1 MKLFLKNLKP
11 FRVLIALAM
20 IMLCIQAF
28 SNLKLPD
35 LMSEMVN
42 EAIKV
47 AGNRDVATDTANAID
62 SASKKTLDE
71 GPSFIWLKGGE
82 MVIVTIVG
90 AIASIIVSLISSH
103 VGTGVAKNL
112 RREVYQKVM
121 SFSQREYNDFSTASL
136 ITRNT
141 NDIAQLQRATIL
153 GIRLLC
159 FSPILGI
166 GGIIMALRKS
176 TSLGWIIIVSLI
188 VISMIIGMIF
198 VFITPK
204 FKRLQALTDKINLIA
219 RENLTGL
226 MIIRAFN
233 TKNHETERFD
243 RVNTSLKKLSKII
256 MATMGDLF
264 PTMMFVMNMTAV
276 AILWYGGKEI
286 SVGGMQV
293 GDMMAFI
300 QYSMQIIMSFLIMTM
315 VFVMIPRAAVSL
327 GRIEEVL
334 NTPVLITTKDDAK
347 APRYDIEFDDVC
359 FKYGE
364 AENNVIDHVSFTAKE
379 GKTTAIIGSTGS
391 GKSTILQLIP
401 RLFDVTSGSVR
412 IGRTDVRD
420 MDLVDLRNMVAYVPQ
435 KGVLFKG
442 SFASNL
448 RFGDEQGSDEKIVN
462 ALELAQAKEF
472 TVDADGIEAE
482 VTQGGSNLSGGQKQ
496 RIAIARAIMK
506 DAPIYIFDDTFSAL
520 DYKTEKA
527 LRMALR
533 KEMSEATVII
543 VAQRVSTIRDA
554 DKIIV
559 LEDGKIVGE
568 GKHEYL
574 MQECSVYREIAQSQR
589 FSDTDGGD
597 MPRNKGINENAVR
610 YTEDNAD
617 NKLKENPPGATGEN
631 AVRGG
636 EVYE

>member
-1 MKLFLKNLKP
+1 MKLFFKNLKP
-11 FRVLIALAM
+11 FRALIALA
-20 IMLCIQAF
+20 ILMLCVQAF

-42 EAIKV
+42 EAIKL
-47 AGNRDVATDTANAID
+47 AGNSDIATDTTNVID
-62 SASKKTLDE
+62 SASKKSMDE
-71 GPSFIWLKGGE
+71 GTSFIWLKGGE
-82 MVIVTIVG
+82 MVIVTLVG
-90 AIASIIVSLISSH
+90 AIASIIVSLIASH
-103 VGTGVAKNL
+103 IGTGVARNL
-112 RREVYQKVM
+112 RKEVYQKVM

-153 GIRLLC
+153 GIKILC
-159 FSPILGI
+159 FSPILGV

-176 TSLGWIIIVSLI
+176 TSLGWIIVVSLL
-188 VISMIIGMIF
+188 VIFMIIGMVF

-204 FKRLQALTDKINLIA
+204 FKRLQTLTDKINLIA

-233 TKNHETERFD
+233 TKDHETERFD
-243 RVNTSLKKLSKII
+243 DVNTSLKKISRII
-256 MATMGDLF
+256 MATMGGLF
-264 PTMMFVMNMTAV
+264 PTMLFVLNMTAV

-286 SVGGMQV
+286 SIGGMQV

-300 QYSMQIIMSFLIMTM
+300 QYSMQIIMSFLIMTA

-347 APRYDIEFDDVC
+347 VSGYDIEFEDVC

-364 AENNVIDHVSFTAKE
+364 AENNVLDHVSFTAEE

-420 MDLVDLRNMVAYVPQ
+420 MDLVKLRNMVGYVPQ

-448 RFGDEQGSDEKIVN
+448 RFGDEHGTDEEIAK
-462 ALELAQAKEF
+462 ALEIAQAKEF
-472 TVDADGIEAE
+472 TLEADGIEGE
-482 VTQGGSNLSGGQKQ
+482 VAQGGSNLSGGQKQ
-496 RIAIARAIMK
+496 RVAIARAIIK
-506 DAPIYIFDDTFSAL
+506 EAPIYIFDDTFSAL
-520 DYKTEKA
+520 DYKTERA
-527 LRMALR
+527 LRMALQ
-533 KEMSEATVII
+533 KEMSKATVII

-559 LEDGKIVGE
+559 LEDGKIVGV
-568 GKHEYL
+568 GKHEDL
-574 MQECSVYREIAQSQR
+574 MRECSVYSEIAQSQR
-589 FSDTDGGD
+589 FSEVDGGD
-597 MPRNKGINENAVR
+597 MPGNQGI
-610 YTEDNAD
+610 
-617 NKLKENPPGATGEN
+617 KENTDK
-631 AVRGG
+631 GG

>member
-11 FRVLIALAM
+11 FRALIALA
-20 IMLCIQAF
+20 ILMLCVQAF

-42 EAIKV
+42 EAIKL
-47 AGNRDVATDTANAID
+47 AGNSDIATDATNVID
-62 SASKKTLDE
+62 SASKKSMDE
-71 GPSFIWLKGGE
+71 GTSFIWFKGGE
-82 MVIVTIVG
+82 MVIVTLVS
-90 AIASIIVSLISSH
+90 AIASIIVSLIASH
-103 VGTGVAKNL
+103 IGTGVARNL
-112 RREVYQKVM
+112 RKEVYQKVM

-153 GIRLLC
+153 GIKILC
-159 FSPILGI
+159 FSPILGV

-176 TSLGWIIIVSLI
+176 TSLGWIIVVSLL
-188 VISMIIGMIF
+188 VIFMIIGMIF

-233 TKNHETERFD
+233 TKDHETERFD
-243 RVNTSLKKLSKII
+243 DVNTSLKKISRII
-256 MATMGDLF
+256 MATMGGLF
-264 PTMMFVMNMTAV
+264 PTMLFVLNMTAV

-286 SVGGMQV
+286 SLGGMQV

-300 QYSMQIIMSFLIMTM
+300 QYSMQIIMSFLIMTA

-334 NTPVLITTKDDAK
+334 NTPVLITTKDDIK
-347 APRYDIEFDDVC
+347 VSGYDIEFEDVC

-364 AENNVIDHVSFTAKE
+364 AENNVLDHVSFTAEE

-420 MDLVDLRNMVAYVPQ
+420 MDLVKLRNMVGYVPQ

-448 RFGDEQGSDEKIVN
+448 RCGDEHGTDEEIAK
-462 ALELAQAKEF
+462 ALEIAQAKEF
-472 TVDADGIEAE
+472 TVEADGIEGE
-482 VTQGGSNLSGGQKQ
+482 VAQGGSNLSGGQKQ
-496 RIAIARAIMK
+496 RVAIARAIIK
-506 DAPIYIFDDTFSAL
+506 EAPIYIFDDTFSAL
-520 DYKTEKA
+520 DYKTERA
-527 LRMALR
+527 LRMALQ
-533 KEMSEATVII
+533 KEMSKATVII

-559 LEDGKIVGE
+559 LEDGKIVGV
-568 GKHEYL
+568 GKHEDL
-574 MQECSVYREIAQSQR
+574 MRECSVYSEIAQSQR
-589 FSDTDGGD
+589 FSEVDGGD
-597 MPRNKGINENAVR
+597 MPGDQGI
-610 YTEDNAD
+610 
-617 NKLKENPPGATGEN
+617 KENTDK
-631 AVRGG
+631 GG

>member
-1 MKLFLKNLKP
+1 MKLFFKTLKP
-11 FRVLIALAM
+11 FRALIVLAM

-47 AGNRDVATDTANAID
+47 AGNRDIATDTTSMID
-62 SASKKTLDE
+62 SASKKTMDE
-71 GPSFIWLKGGE
+71 GTSFIWLKGGE
-82 MVIVTIVG
+82 MVIVTLVG
-90 AIASIIVSLISSH
+90 AIASIIVSLIASH
-103 VGTGVAKNL
+103 VGTGVARNL
-112 RREVYQKVM
+112 RKEVYQKVM

-153 GIRLLC
+153 GIKILC
-159 FSPILGI
+159 FSPILGV

-176 TSLGWIIIVSLI
+176 TSLGWIIVVSLL
-188 VISMIIGMIF
+188 VIFMIIGMIF

-204 FKRLQALTDKINLIA
+204 FKRLQALTDKINLIS

-233 TKNHETERFD
+233 TKDHETERFD
-243 RVNTSLKKLSKII
+243 EVNSSLKKLSRII
-256 MATMGDLF
+256 MATMGGLF

-334 NTPVLITTKDDAK
+334 NTPVLITTKNDAK
-347 APRYDIEFDDVC
+347 ATRYDIEFKDVC
-359 FKYGE
+359 FKYGD
-364 AENNVIDHVSFTAKE
+364 AENNVIDHVSFTAEE

-420 MDLVDLRNMVAYVPQ
+420 MDLVYLRNLVAYVPQ

-448 RFGDEQGSDEKIVN
+448 RFGDEHGTDEEIAK

-472 TVDADGIEAE
+472 TVDAEGIEAE

-496 RIAIARAIMK
+496 RVAIARAIIK
-506 DAPIYIFDDTFSAL
+506 EAPIYIFDDTFSAL
-520 DYKTEKA
+520 DYKTERA
-527 LRMALR
+527 LRMALQ
-533 KEMSEATVII
+533 KEMSKATVII

-559 LEDGKIVGE
+559 LEDGKIVGV
-568 GKHEYL
+568 GKHEDL
-574 MQECSVYREIAQSQR
+574 MRECSVYSEIAQSQR
-589 FSDTDGGD
+589 FSEVDGGD
-597 MPRNKGINENAVR
+597 MPGDQGI
-610 YTEDNAD
+610 
-617 NKLKENPPGATGEN
+617 KENTDK
-631 AVRGG
+631 GG

>member
-11 FRVLIALAM
+11 FRALLALA
-20 IMLCIQAF
+20 ILMLCVQAF

-42 EAIKV
+42 EAIKL
-47 AGNRDVATDTANAID
+47 AGNSDIATDATNVID
-62 SASKKTLDE
+62 SASKKSMDE
-71 GPSFIWLKGGE
+71 GTSFIWFKGGE
-82 MVIVTIVG
+82 MVIVTLVG
-90 AIASIIVSLISSH
+90 AIASIIVSLIASH
-103 VGTGVAKNL
+103 IGTGVARNL
-112 RREVYQKVM
+112 RKEVYQKVV

-153 GIRLLC
+153 GIKILC
-159 FSPILGI
+159 FSPILGV

-176 TSLGWIIIVSLI
+176 TSLGWIIVVSLL
-188 VISMIIGMIF
+188 VIFMIIGMIF

-233 TKNHETERFD
+233 TKDHETERFD
-243 RVNTSLKKLSKII
+243 DVNTSLKKISRII
-256 MATMGDLF
+256 MATMGGLF
-264 PTMMFVMNMTAV
+264 PTMFFVLNMTAV

-286 SVGGMQV
+286 SLGGMQV

-300 QYSMQIIMSFLIMTM
+300 QYSMQIIMSFLIMTA

-334 NTPVLITTKDDAK
+334 NTPVLITTKDDIK
-347 APRYDIEFDDVC
+347 VSGYDIEFEDVC

-364 AENNVIDHVSFTAKE
+364 AENNVLDHVSFTAEE

-420 MDLVDLRNMVAYVPQ
+420 MDLVKLRNMVGYVPQ

-448 RFGDEQGSDEKIVN
+448 RCGDEHGTDEEIAK
-462 ALELAQAKEF
+462 ALEIAQAKEF
-472 TVDADGIEAE
+472 TVEADGIEGE
-482 VTQGGSNLSGGQKQ
+482 VAQGGSNLSGGQKQ
-496 RIAIARAIMK
+496 RVAIARAIIK
-506 DAPIYIFDDTFSAL
+506 EAPIYIFDDTFSAL
-520 DYKTEKA
+520 DYKTERA
-527 LRMALR
+527 LRMALQ
-533 KEMSEATVII
+533 KEMSKATVII

-559 LEDGKIVGE
+559 LEDGKIVGV
-568 GKHEYL
+568 GKHEDL
-574 MQECSVYREIAQSQR
+574 MRECSVYSEIAQSQR
-589 FSDTDGGD
+589 FSEVDGGD
-597 MPRNKGINENAVR
+597 MPGDQGI
-610 YTEDNAD
+610 
-617 NKLKENPPGATGEN
+617 KENTDK
-631 AVRGG
+631 GG

>member
-11 FRVLIALAM
+11 FRALLALA
-20 IMLCIQAF
+20 ILMLCVQAF

-42 EAIKV
+42 EAIKL
-47 AGNRDVATDTANAID
+47 AGNSDIATDATNVID
-62 SASKKTLDE
+62 SASKKSMDE
-71 GPSFIWLKGGE
+71 GTSFIWFKGGE
-82 MVIVTIVG
+82 MVIVTLVG
-90 AIASIIVSLISSH
+90 AIASIIVSLIASH
-103 VGTGVAKNL
+103 IGTGVARNL
-112 RREVYQKVM
+112 RKEVYQKVM

-153 GIRLLC
+153 GIKILC
-159 FSPILGI
+159 FSPILGV

-176 TSLGWIIIVSLI
+176 TSLGWIIVVSLL
-188 VISMIIGMIF
+188 VIFMIIGMIF

-233 TKNHETERFD
+233 TKDHETERFD
-243 RVNTSLKKLSKII
+243 DVNTSLKKISRII
-256 MATMGDLF
+256 MATMGGLF
-264 PTMMFVMNMTAV
+264 PTMLFVLNMTAV

-286 SVGGMQV
+286 SIGGMQV

-300 QYSMQIIMSFLIMTM
+300 QYSMQIIMSFLIMTA

-334 NTPVLITTKDDAK
+334 NTPVLITTKDDVK
-347 APRYDIEFDDVC
+347 VSRHDIEFEDVC

-364 AENNVIDHVSFTAKE
+364 AENNVLDHVSFTAEE

-420 MDLVDLRNMVAYVPQ
+420 MDLVKLRNMVGYVPQ

-442 SFASNL
+442 NFASNL
-448 RFGDEQGSDEKIVN
+448 RFGDEHGTDEEIAK
-462 ALELAQAKEF
+462 ALEIAQAKEF
-472 TVDADGIEAE
+472 TVEADGIEGE
-482 VTQGGSNLSGGQKQ
+482 VAQGGSNLSGGQKQ
-496 RIAIARAIMK
+496 RVAIARAIIK
-506 DAPIYIFDDTFSAL
+506 EAPIYIFDDTFSAL
-520 DYKTEKA
+520 DYKTERA
-527 LRMALR
+527 LRMALQ
-533 KEMSEATVII
+533 KEMSKATVII

-559 LEDGKIVGE
+559 LEDGKIVGV
-568 GKHEYL
+568 GKHEDL
-574 MQECSVYREIAQSQR
+574 MRECSVYSEIAQSQR
-589 FSDTDGGD
+589 FSEVDSGD
-597 MPRNKGINENAVR
+597 MPGDQGIKENA
-610 YTEDNAD
+610 D
-617 NKLKENPPGATGEN
+617 K
-631 AVRGG
+631 GG

>member
-1 MKLFLKNLKP
+1 MIKDRKIKGINILDMKLFFKNLKP

-35 LMSEMVN
+35 LTSEMVN

-47 AGNRDVATDTANAID
+47 AGNRDVATDTTNVID
-62 SASKKTLDE
+62 SSSKKTLDE
-71 GPSFIWLKGGE
+71 GPSFIWMKGGE

-90 AIASIIVSLISSH
+90 AIASIVVSLISSH

-153 GIRLLC
+153 GIKILC

-176 TSLGWIIIVSLI
+176 TSLGWIIVVSLI
-188 VISMIIGMIF
+188 VIFMIIGMIF

-243 RVNTSLKKLSKII
+243 KVNTSLKKLSRII
-256 MATMGDLF
+256 MATMGGLF

-293 GDMMAFI
+293 GDMIAFI

-347 APRYDIEFDDVC
+347 APRYDIEFEDVC

-412 IGRTDVRD
+412 IGGTDVRD

-527 LRMALR
+527 LRMVLR

-597 MPRNKGINENAVR
+597 MPRNKGINENAV
-610 YTEDNAD
+610 
-617 NKLKENPPGATGEN
+617 KG
-631 AVRGG
+631 V

>member
-11 FRVLIALAM
+11 FRALLALA
-20 IMLCIQAF
+20 ILMLCVQAF

-42 EAIKV
+42 EAIKL
-47 AGNRDVATDTANAID
+47 AGNRDIATDATNVID
-62 SASKKTLDE
+62 SASKKSMDE
-71 GPSFIWLKGGE
+71 GTSFIWLKGGE
-82 MVIVTIVG
+82 MVIVTLVG
-90 AIASIIVSLISSH
+90 AIASIIVSLIASH
-103 VGTGVAKNL
+103 IGTGVARNL
-112 RREVYQKVM
+112 RKEVYQKVM

-153 GIRLLC
+153 GIKILC
-159 FSPILGI
+159 FSPILGV

-176 TSLGWIIIVSLI
+176 TSLGWIIVVSLL
-188 VISMIIGMIF
+188 VIFMIIGMIF

-233 TKNHETERFD
+233 TKDHETERFD
-243 RVNTSLKKLSKII
+243 DVNTSLKKISRII
-256 MATMGDLF
+256 MATMGGLF
-264 PTMMFVMNMTAV
+264 PTMLFVLNMTAV

-286 SVGGMQV
+286 SIGGMQV

-300 QYSMQIIMSFLIMTM
+300 QYSMQIIMSFLIMTA

-334 NTPVLITTKDDAK
+334 NTPVLITTKDDVK
-347 APRYDIEFDDVC
+347 VSRYDIEFEDVC

-364 AENNVIDHVSFTAKE
+364 AENNVLDHVSFTAEE

-420 MDLVDLRNMVAYVPQ
+420 MDLVKLRNMVGYVPQ

-448 RFGDEQGSDEKIVN
+448 RFGDEHGTDEEIAK
-462 ALELAQAKEF
+462 ALEIAQAKEF
-472 TVDADGIEAE
+472 TLEVDGIEGE
-482 VTQGGSNLSGGQKQ
+482 VAQGGSNLSGGQKQ
-496 RIAIARAIMK
+496 RVAIARAIIK
-506 DAPIYIFDDTFSAL
+506 EAPIYIFDDTFSAL
-520 DYKTEKA
+520 DYKTERA
-527 LRMALR
+527 LRMALQ
-533 KEMSEATVII
+533 KEMSKATVII

-559 LEDGKIVGE
+559 LEDGKIVGV
-568 GKHEYL
+568 GKHEDL
-574 MQECSVYREIAQSQR
+574 MRECSVYSEIAQSQR
-589 FSDTDGGD
+589 FSEVDGGD
-597 MPRNKGINENAVR
+597 MPGDQGI
-610 YTEDNAD
+610 
-617 NKLKENPPGATGEN
+617 KENN
-631 AVRGG
+631 DKGG

>member
-11 FRVLIALAM
+11 FRALLALA
-20 IMLCIQAF
+20 ILMLCVQAF

-42 EAIKV
+42 EAIKL
-47 AGNRDVATDTANAID
+47 AGNRDIATDATNVID
-62 SASKKTLDE
+62 SASKKSMDE
-71 GPSFIWLKGGE
+71 GTSFIWLKGGE
-82 MVIVTIVG
+82 MVIVTLVG
-90 AIASIIVSLISSH
+90 AIASIIVSLIASH
-103 VGTGVAKNL
+103 IGTGVARNL
-112 RREVYQKVM
+112 RKEVYQKVM

-153 GIRLLC
+153 GIKILC
-159 FSPILGI
+159 FSPILGV

-176 TSLGWIIIVSLI
+176 TSLGWIIVVSLL
-188 VISMIIGMIF
+188 VIFMIIGMIF

-233 TKNHETERFD
+233 TKDHETERFD
-243 RVNTSLKKLSKII
+243 DVNTSLKKISRII
-256 MATMGDLF
+256 MATMGGLF
-264 PTMMFVMNMTAV
+264 PTMLFVLNMTAV

-286 SVGGMQV
+286 SIGGMQV

-300 QYSMQIIMSFLIMTM
+300 QYSMQIIMSFLIMTA

-334 NTPVLITTKDDAK
+334 NTPVLITTKDDVK
-347 APRYDIEFDDVC
+347 VSGYDIEFEDVC

-364 AENNVIDHVSFTAKE
+364 AENNVLDHVSFTAEE

-420 MDLVDLRNMVAYVPQ
+420 MDLVKLRNMVGYVPQ

-448 RFGDEQGSDEKIVN
+448 RFGDEHGTDEEIAK
-462 ALELAQAKEF
+462 ALEIAQAKEF
-472 TVDADGIEAE
+472 TLEVDGIEGE
-482 VTQGGSNLSGGQKQ
+482 VAQGGSNLSGGQKQ
-496 RIAIARAIMK
+496 RVAIARAIIK
-506 DAPIYIFDDTFSAL
+506 EAPIYIFDDTFSAL
-520 DYKTEKA
+520 DYKTERA
-527 LRMALR
+527 LRMALQ
-533 KEMSEATVII
+533 KEMSKATVII

-559 LEDGKIVGE
+559 LEDGKIVGV
-568 GKHEYL
+568 GKHEDL
-574 MQECSVYREIAQSQR
+574 MRECSVYSEIAQSQR
-589 FSDTDGGD
+589 FSEVDGGD
-597 MPRNKGINENAVR
+597 MPGDQGI
-610 YTEDNAD
+610 
-617 NKLKENPPGATGEN
+617 KENN
-631 AVRGG
+631 DKGG

>member
-11 FRVLIALAM
+11 FRALLALA
-20 IMLCIQAF
+20 ILMLCVQAF

-42 EAIKV
+42 EAIKL
-47 AGNRDVATDTANAID
+47 AGNSDIATDATNVID
-62 SASKKTLDE
+62 SASKKSMDE
-71 GPSFIWLKGGE
+71 GTSFIWFKGGE
-82 MVIVTIVG
+82 MVIVTLVG
-90 AIASIIVSLISSH
+90 AIASIIVSLIASH
-103 VGTGVAKNL
+103 IGTGVARNL
-112 RREVYQKVM
+112 RKEVYQKVM

-153 GIRLLC
+153 GIKILC
-159 FSPILGI
+159 FSPILGV

-176 TSLGWIIIVSLI
+176 TSLGWIIVVSLL
-188 VISMIIGMIF
+188 VIFMIIGMIF

-233 TKNHETERFD
+233 TKDHETERFD
-243 RVNTSLKKLSKII
+243 DVNTSLKKISRII
-256 MATMGDLF
+256 MATMGGLF
-264 PTMMFVMNMTAV
+264 PTMFFVLNMTAV

-286 SVGGMQV
+286 SIGGMQV

-300 QYSMQIIMSFLIMTM
+300 QYSMQIIMSFLIMTA

-334 NTPVLITTKDDAK
+334 NTPVLITTKDDVK
-347 APRYDIEFDDVC
+347 VSRYDIEFEDVC

-364 AENNVIDHVSFTAKE
+364 AENNVLDHVSFTAEE

-420 MDLVDLRNMVAYVPQ
+420 MDLVKLRNMVGYVPQ

-448 RFGDEQGSDEKIVN
+448 RFGDEHGTDEEIAK
-462 ALELAQAKEF
+462 ALEIAQAKEF
-472 TVDADGIEAE
+472 TLEADGIEGE
-482 VTQGGSNLSGGQKQ
+482 VAQGGSNLSGGQKQ
-496 RIAIARAIMK
+496 RVAIARAIIK
-506 DAPIYIFDDTFSAL
+506 EAPIYIFDDTFSAL
-520 DYKTEKA
+520 DYKTERA
-527 LRMALR
+527 LRMALQ
-533 KEMSEATVII
+533 KEMSKATVII

-559 LEDGKIVGE
+559 LEDGKIVGV
-568 GKHEYL
+568 GKHEDL
-574 MQECSVYREIAQSQR
+574 MRECSVYSEIAQSQR
-589 FSDTDGGD
+589 FSEVDGGD
-597 MPRNKGINENAVR
+597 MPGDQGI
-610 YTEDNAD
+610 
-617 NKLKENPPGATGEN
+617 KENTDK
-631 AVRGG
+631 GG

>member
-11 FRVLIALAM
+11 FRALLALA
-20 IMLCIQAF
+20 ILMLCVQAF

-42 EAIKV
+42 EAIKL
-47 AGNRDVATDTANAID
+47 AGNSDIATDATNVID
-62 SASKKTLDE
+62 SASKKSMDE
-71 GPSFIWLKGGE
+71 GTSFIWFKGGE
-82 MVIVTIVG
+82 MVIVTLVG
-90 AIASIIVSLISSH
+90 AIASIIVSLIASH
-103 VGTGVAKNL
+103 IGTGVARNL
-112 RREVYQKVM
+112 RKEVYQKVM

-153 GIRLLC
+153 GIKILC
-159 FSPILGI
+159 FSPILGV

-176 TSLGWIIIVSLI
+176 TSLGWIIVVSLL
-188 VISMIIGMIF
+188 VIFMIIGMIF

-233 TKNHETERFD
+233 TKDHETERFD
-243 RVNTSLKKLSKII
+243 DVNTSLKKISRII
-256 MATMGDLF
+256 MATMGGLF
-264 PTMMFVMNMTAV
+264 PTMLFVLNMTAV

-286 SVGGMQV
+286 SIGGMQV

-300 QYSMQIIMSFLIMTM
+300 QYSMQIIMSFLIMTA

-334 NTPVLITTKDDAK
+334 NTPVLITTKDDVK
-347 APRYDIEFDDVC
+347 VSRYDIEFEDVC

-364 AENNVIDHVSFTAKE
+364 AENNVLDHVSFTAEE

-420 MDLVDLRNMVAYVPQ
+420 MDLVKLRNMVGYVPQ

-448 RFGDEQGSDEKIVN
+448 RFGDEHGTDEEIAK
-462 ALELAQAKEF
+462 ALEIAQAKEF
-472 TVDADGIEAE
+472 TLEVDGIEGE
-482 VTQGGSNLSGGQKQ
+482 VAQGGSNLSGGQKQ
-496 RIAIARAIMK
+496 RVAIARAIIK
-506 DAPIYIFDDTFSAL
+506 EAPIYIFDDTFSAL
-520 DYKTEKA
+520 DYKTERA
-527 LRMALR
+527 LRMALQ
-533 KEMSEATVII
+533 KEMSKATVII

-559 LEDGKIVGE
+559 LEDGKIVGV
-568 GKHEYL
+568 GKHEDL
-574 MQECSVYREIAQSQR
+574 MRECSVYSEIAQSQR
-589 FSDTDGGD
+589 FSEVDGGD
-597 MPRNKGINENAVR
+597 MPGDQGI
-610 YTEDNAD
+610 
-617 NKLKENPPGATGEN
+617 KENN
-631 AVRGG
+631 DKGG

>member
-11 FRVLIALAM
+11 FRALIALA
-20 IMLCIQAF
+20 ILMLCVQAF

-42 EAIKV
+42 EAIKL
-47 AGNRDVATDTANAID
+47 AGNSDIATDATNVID
-62 SASKKTLDE
+62 TASKKSMDE
-71 GPSFIWLKGGE
+71 GTSFIWLKGGE
-82 MVIVTIVG
+82 MVIVTLVG
-90 AIASIIVSLISSH
+90 AIASIIVSLIASH
-103 VGTGVAKNL
+103 IGTGVARNL
-112 RREVYQKVM
+112 RKEVYQKVM

-153 GIRLLC
+153 GIKILC
-159 FSPILGI
+159 FSPILGV

-176 TSLGWIIIVSLI
+176 TSLGWIIVVSLL
-188 VISMIIGMIF
+188 VIFMIIGMIF

-233 TKNHETERFD
+233 TKDHETERFD
-243 RVNTSLKKLSKII
+243 DVNTSLKKISRII
-256 MATMGDLF
+256 MATMGGLF
-264 PTMMFVMNMTAV
+264 PTMLFVLNMTAV

-286 SVGGMQV
+286 SIGGMQV

-300 QYSMQIIMSFLIMTM
+300 QYSMQIIMSFLIMTA

-334 NTPVLITTKDDAK
+334 NTPVLITTKDDVK
-347 APRYDIEFDDVC
+347 VSRYDIEFEDVC

-364 AENNVIDHVSFTAKE
+364 AENNVLDHVSFTAEE

-420 MDLVDLRNMVAYVPQ
+420 MDLVKLRNMVGYVPQ

-448 RFGDEQGSDEKIVN
+448 RFGDEHGTDEEIAK
-462 ALELAQAKEF
+462 ALEIAQAKEF
-472 TVDADGIEAE
+472 TLEADGIEGE
-482 VTQGGSNLSGGQKQ
+482 VAQGGSNLSGGQKQ
-496 RIAIARAIMK
+496 RVAIARAIIK
-506 DAPIYIFDDTFSAL
+506 EAPIYIFDDTFSAL
-520 DYKTEKA
+520 DYKTERA
-527 LRMALR
+527 LRMALQ
-533 KEMSEATVII
+533 KEMSKATVII

-559 LEDGKIVGE
+559 LEDGKIVGV
-568 GKHEYL
+568 GKHEDL
-574 MQECSVYREIAQSQR
+574 MRECSVYSEIAQSQR
-589 FSDTDGGD
+589 FSEVDGRD
-597 MPRNKGINENAVR
+597 MPGDQGI
-610 YTEDNAD
+610 
-617 NKLKENPPGATGEN
+617 KENTDK
-631 AVRGG
+631 GG

>member
-11 FRVLIALAM
+11 FRALLALA
-20 IMLCIQAF
+20 ILMLCVQAF

-42 EAIKV
+42 EAIKL
-47 AGNRDVATDTANAID
+47 AGNSDIATDATNVID
-62 SASKKTLDE
+62 SASKKSMDE
-71 GPSFIWLKGGE
+71 GTSFIWFKGGE
-82 MVIVTIVG
+82 MVIVTLVG
-90 AIASIIVSLISSH
+90 AIASIIVSLIASH
-103 VGTGVAKNL
+103 IGTGVARNL
-112 RREVYQKVM
+112 RKEVYQKVM

-153 GIRLLC
+153 GIKILC
-159 FSPILGI
+159 FSPILGV

-176 TSLGWIIIVSLI
+176 TSLGWIIVVSLL
-188 VISMIIGMIF
+188 VIFMIIGMIF

-233 TKNHETERFD
+233 TKDHETERFD
-243 RVNTSLKKLSKII
+243 DVNTSLKKISRII
-256 MATMGDLF
+256 MATMGGLF
-264 PTMMFVMNMTAV
+264 PTMLFVLNMTAV

-286 SVGGMQV
+286 SIGGMQV

-300 QYSMQIIMSFLIMTM
+300 QYSMQIIMSFLIMTA

-334 NTPVLITTKDDAK
+334 NTPVLITTKDDVK
-347 APRYDIEFDDVC
+347 VSRHDIEFEDVC

-364 AENNVIDHVSFTAKE
+364 AENNVLDHVSFTAEE

-420 MDLVDLRNMVAYVPQ
+420 MDLVKLRNMVGYIPQ

-448 RFGDEQGSDEKIVN
+448 RFGDEHGTDEEIAK
-462 ALELAQAKEF
+462 ALEIAQAKEF
-472 TVDADGIEAE
+472 TLEADGIEGE
-482 VTQGGSNLSGGQKQ
+482 VAQGGSNLSGGQKQ
-496 RIAIARAIMK
+496 RVAIARAIIK
-506 DAPIYIFDDTFSAL
+506 EAPIYIFDDTFSAL
-520 DYKTEKA
+520 DYKTERA
-527 LRMALR
+527 LRMALQ
-533 KEMSEATVII
+533 KEMSKATVII

-559 LEDGKIVGE
+559 LEDGKIVGV
-568 GKHEYL
+568 GKHEDL
-574 MQECSVYREIAQSQR
+574 MRECSVYSEIAQSQR
-589 FSDTDGGD
+589 FSEVDGGD
-597 MPRNKGINENAVR
+597 MPGDQGI
-610 YTEDNAD
+610 
-617 NKLKENPPGATGEN
+617 KENN
-631 AVRGG
+631 DKGG

>member
-1 MKLFLKNLKP
+1 MKLFFKNLKP
-11 FRVLIALAM
+11 FRALILLAM

-47 AGNRDVATDTANAID
+47 AGNRDIATDTTRMID
-62 SASKKTLDE
+62 SASKKTMDE
-71 GPSFIWLKGGE
+71 GTTFIWLKGGE

-90 AIASIIVSLISSH
+90 AIASIVVSLISSH

-159 FSPILGI
+159 YSPILGI
-166 GGIIMALRKS
+166 GGIIMAIRKS
-176 TSLGWIIIVSLI
+176 TSLGWIIVVSLI
-188 VISMIIGMIF
+188 VIFMIIGMIF

-204 FKRLQALTDKINLIA
+204 FKRLQALTDKINLIS

-243 RVNTSLKKLSKII
+243 EVNTSLKKLSRII
-256 MATMGDLF
+256 MATMGGLF

-334 NTPVLITTKDDAK
+334 NTPVLITTKNDAK
-347 APRYDIEFDDVC
+347 ATRYDIEFKDVC
-359 FKYGE
+359 FKYGD
-364 AENNVIDHVSFTAKE
+364 AENNVIDHVSFTAEE

-420 MDLVDLRNMVAYVPQ
+420 MDLVYLRNLVAYVPQ

-448 RFGDEQGSDEKIVN
+448 RFGDEHGTDEEIAK

-472 TVDADGIEAE
+472 TVDAEGIEAE

-568 GKHEYL
+568 GKHEDL
-574 MQECSVYREIAQSQR
+574 MQECNVYREIAQSQR
-589 FSDTDGGD
+589 FSEVDGGD
-597 MPRNKGINENAVR
+597 MPGDQGI
-610 YTEDNAD
+610 
-617 NKLKENPPGATGEN
+617 KENTDK
-631 AVRGG
+631 GG

>member
-11 FRVLIALAM
+11 FRALLALA
-20 IMLCIQAF
+20 ILMLCVQAF

-42 EAIKV
+42 EAIKL
-47 AGNRDVATDTANAID
+47 AGNSDIATDATNVID
-62 SASKKTLDE
+62 SASKKSMDE
-71 GPSFIWLKGGE
+71 GTSFIWFKGGE
-82 MVIVTIVG
+82 MVIVTLVG
-90 AIASIIVSLISSH
+90 AIASIIVSLIASH
-103 VGTGVAKNL
+103 IGTGVARNL
-112 RREVYQKVM
+112 RKEVYQKVM

-153 GIRLLC
+153 GIKILC
-159 FSPILGI
+159 FSPILGV

-176 TSLGWIIIVSLI
+176 TSLGWIIVVSLL
-188 VISMIIGMIF
+188 VIFMIIGMIF

-233 TKNHETERFD
+233 TKDHETERFD
-243 RVNTSLKKLSKII
+243 DVNTSLKKISRII
-256 MATMGDLF
+256 MATMGGLF
-264 PTMMFVMNMTAV
+264 PTMFFVLNMTAV

-286 SVGGMQV
+286 SLGGMQV

-300 QYSMQIIMSFLIMTM
+300 QYSMQIIMSFLIMTA

-334 NTPVLITTKDDAK
+334 NTPVLITTKDDVK
-347 APRYDIEFDDVC
+347 VSRYDIEFEDVC

-364 AENNVIDHVSFTAKE
+364 AENNVLDHVSFTAEE

-420 MDLVDLRNMVAYVPQ
+420 MDLVKLRNMVGYVPQ

-448 RFGDEQGSDEKIVN
+448 RFGDEHGTDEEIAK
-462 ALELAQAKEF
+462 ALEIAQAKEF
-472 TVDADGIEAE
+472 TLEADGIEGE
-482 VTQGGSNLSGGQKQ
+482 VAQGGSNLSGGQKQ
-496 RIAIARAIMK
+496 RVAIARAIIK
-506 DAPIYIFDDTFSAL
+506 EAPIYIFDDTFSAL
-520 DYKTEKA
+520 DYKTERA
-527 LRMALR
+527 LRMALQ
-533 KEMSEATVII
+533 KEMSKATVII

-559 LEDGKIVGE
+559 LEDGKIVGV
-568 GKHEYL
+568 GKHEDL
-574 MQECSVYREIAQSQR
+574 MRECSVYSEIAQSQR
-589 FSDTDGGD
+589 FSEVDGGD
-597 MPRNKGINENAVR
+597 MPGDQGI
-610 YTEDNAD
+610 
-617 NKLKENPPGATGEN
+617 KENTDK
-631 AVRGG
+631 GG

>member
-47 AGNRDVATDTANAID
+47 AGNRDVATDTTNVID

-153 GIRLLC
+153 GIKILC

-176 TSLGWIIIVSLI
+176 TSLGWIIVVSLI
-188 VISMIIGMIF
+188 VIFMIIGMIF

-243 RVNTSLKKLSKII
+243 KVNTSLKKLSRII
-256 MATMGDLF
+256 MATMGGLF

-293 GDMMAFI
+293 GDMIAFI

-347 APRYDIEFDDVC
+347 APRYDIEFEDVC

-412 IGRTDVRD
+412 IGGTDVRD

-543 VAQRVSTIRDA
+543 VAQRVNTIRDA

-568 GKHEYL
+568 GKHEHL

-610 YTEDNAD
+610 
-617 NKLKENPPGATGEN
+617 
-631 AVRGG
+631 GG

>member
-1 MKLFLKNLKP
+1 MKLFFRNLKP
-11 FRVLIALAM
+11 FRALIVLAM

-47 AGNRDVATDTANAID
+47 AGNRDIATDTTSVID
-62 SASKKTLDE
+62 SASKKTMDE
-71 GPSFIWLKGGE
+71 GTSFIWLKGAE
-82 MVIVTIVG
+82 MVIVTLVG
-90 AIASIIVSLISSH
+90 AIASIVVSLIASH
-103 VGTGVAKNL
+103 IGTGIARNL

-141 NDIAQLQRATIL
+141 NDIAQLQRAIIL
-153 GIRLLC
+153 GIKILC
-159 FSPILGI
+159 FSPILGV

-176 TSLGWIIIVSLI
+176 TSLGWIIVVSLL
-188 VISMIIGMIF
+188 VIFMIIGMIF

-233 TKNHETERFD
+233 TKDHETERFD
-243 RVNTSLKKLSKII
+243 DVNTSLKKISRII
-256 MATMGDLF
+256 MATMGGLF
-264 PTMMFVMNMTAV
+264 PTMLFVLNMTAV

-300 QYSMQIIMSFLIMTM
+300 QYSMQIIMSFLIMTA

-334 NTPVLITTKDDAK
+334 NTPVLITTKDDVK
-347 APRYDIEFDDVC
+347 VSRHDIEFEDVC

-364 AENNVIDHVSFTAKE
+364 AENNVLDHVSFTAEE

-420 MDLVDLRNMVAYVPQ
+420 MDLVKLRNMVGYVPQ
-435 KGVLFKG
+435 KGVMFKG

-448 RFGDEQGSDEKIVN
+448 RFGDEHGTDEEIAK
-462 ALELAQAKEF
+462 ALEIAQAKEF
-472 TVDADGIEAE
+472 TVEADGIEGE
-482 VTQGGSNLSGGQKQ
+482 VAQGGSNLSGGQKQ
-496 RIAIARAIMK
+496 RVAIARAIIK
-506 DAPIYIFDDTFSAL
+506 EAPIYIFDDTFSAL
-520 DYKTEKA
+520 DYKTERA
-527 LRMALR
+527 LRMALQ
-533 KEMSEATVII
+533 KEMSKATVII

-559 LEDGKIVGE
+559 LEDGKIVGV
-568 GKHEYL
+568 GKHEDL
-574 MQECSVYREIAQSQR
+574 MRECSVYSEIAQSQR
-589 FSDTDGGD
+589 FSEVDGGD
-597 MPRNKGINENAVR
+597 MPGDQGI
-610 YTEDNAD
+610 
-617 NKLKENPPGATGEN
+617 KENTDK
-631 AVRGG
+631 GG

>member
-11 FRVLIALAM
+11 FRALLALA
-20 IMLCIQAF
+20 ILMLCVQAF

-42 EAIKV
+42 EAIKL
-47 AGNRDVATDTANAID
+47 AGNSDIATDTTNVID
-62 SASKKTLDE
+62 SASKKSMDE
-71 GPSFIWLKGGE
+71 GTSFIWLKGGE
-82 MVIVTIVG
+82 MVIVTLVG
-90 AIASIIVSLISSH
+90 AIASIIVSLIASH
-103 VGTGVAKNL
+103 IGTGVARNL
-112 RREVYQKVM
+112 RKEVYQKVM

-153 GIRLLC
+153 GIKILC
-159 FSPILGI
+159 FSPILGV

-176 TSLGWIIIVSLI
+176 TSLGWIIVVSLL
-188 VISMIIGMIF
+188 VIFMIIGMAF

-233 TKNHETERFD
+233 TKDHETERFD
-243 RVNTSLKKLSKII
+243 DVNTSLKRISRII
-256 MATMGDLF
+256 MATMGGLF
-264 PTMMFVMNMTAV
+264 PTMLFVLNMTAV

-286 SVGGMQV
+286 SIGGMQV

-300 QYSMQIIMSFLIMTM
+300 QYSMQIIMSFLIMTA

-334 NTPVLITTKDDAK
+334 NTPVLITTKDDVK
-347 APRYDIEFDDVC
+347 VSRHDIEFEDVC

-364 AENNVIDHVSFTAKE
+364 AENNVLDHVSFTAEE

-420 MDLVDLRNMVAYVPQ
+420 MDLVKLRNMVGYVPQ

-442 SFASNL
+442 NFASNL
-448 RFGDEQGSDEKIVN
+448 RFGDEHGTDEEIAK
-462 ALELAQAKEF
+462 ALEIAQAKEF
-472 TVDADGIEAE
+472 TVEADGIEGE
-482 VTQGGSNLSGGQKQ
+482 VAQGGSNLSGGQKQ
-496 RIAIARAIMK
+496 RVAIARAIIK
-506 DAPIYIFDDTFSAL
+506 EAPIYIFDDTFSAL
-520 DYKTEKA
+520 DYKTERA
-527 LRMALR
+527 LRMALQ
-533 KEMSEATVII
+533 KEMSKATVII

-559 LEDGKIVGE
+559 LEDGKIVGV
-568 GKHEYL
+568 GKHEDL
-574 MQECSVYREIAQSQR
+574 MRECSVYSEIAQSQR
-589 FSDTDGGD
+589 FSEVDSADLPG
-597 MPRNKGINENAVR
+597 NQGISENAF
-610 YTEDNAD
+610 
-617 NKLKENPPGATGEN
+617 K
-631 AVRGG
+631 GG

>member
-1 MKLFLKNLKP
+1 MKLFFKNLKP
-11 FRVLIALAM
+11 FRALILLAM

-47 AGNRDVATDTANAID
+47 AGNRDIATDTTRMID
-62 SASKKTLDE
+62 SASKKTMDE
-71 GPSFIWLKGGE
+71 GTSFIWLKGGE
-82 MVIVTIVG
+82 MVIVTLVG
-90 AIASIIVSLISSH
+90 AIASIIVSLIASH
-103 VGTGVAKNL
+103 VGTGVARNL

-121 SFSQREYNDFSTASL
+121 SFSQREYNEFSTASL

-153 GIRLLC
+153 GIKILC
-159 FSPILGI
+159 FSPILGV

-176 TSLGWIIIVSLI
+176 TSLGWIIVVSLL
-188 VISMIIGMIF
+188 VIFMIIGMIF

-233 TKNHETERFD
+233 TKDHETERFD
-243 RVNTSLKKLSKII
+243 EVNSSLKKLSRII
-256 MATMGDLF
+256 MATMGGLF

-334 NTPVLITTKDDAK
+334 NTPVLITTKNDAK
-347 APRYDIEFDDVC
+347 ATRYDIEFKDVC
-359 FKYGE
+359 FKYGD
-364 AENNVIDHVSFTAKE
+364 AENNVIDHVSFTAEE

-420 MDLVDLRNMVAYVPQ
+420 MDLVYLRNLVAYVPQ

-448 RFGDEQGSDEKIVN
+448 RFGDEHGTDEEIAK

-472 TVDADGIEAE
+472 TVDAEGIEAE

-568 GKHEYL
+568 GKHEDL
-574 MQECSVYREIAQSQR
+574 MQECNVYREIAQSQR
-589 FSDTDGGD
+589 FSEVDGGD
-597 MPRNKGINENAVR
+597 MPGDQGI
-610 YTEDNAD
+610 
-617 NKLKENPPGATGEN
+617 KENTDK
-631 AVRGG
+631 GG

>member
-1 MKLFLKNLKP
+1 MKLFFKNLKP
-11 FRVLIALAM
+11 FRALIVLAM

-47 AGNRDVATDTANAID
+47 AGNRDIATDTTSMID
-62 SASKKTLDE
+62 SASKKTMDE
-71 GPSFIWLKGGE
+71 GTSFIWLKGGE

-90 AIASIIVSLISSH
+90 AIASIVVSLIASH
-103 VGTGVAKNL
+103 VGTGVARNL

-121 SFSQREYNDFSTASL
+121 SFSQREYNEFSTASL

-153 GIRLLC
+153 GIKILC
-159 FSPILGI
+159 FSPILGV

-176 TSLGWIIIVSLI
+176 TSLGWIIVVSLL
-188 VISMIIGMIF
+188 VIFMIIGMIF

-204 FKRLQALTDKINLIA
+204 FKRLQALTDKINLIS

-233 TKNHETERFD
+233 TKDHETERFD
-243 RVNTSLKKLSKII
+243 EVNSSLKKLSRII
-256 MATMGDLF
+256 MATMGGLF

-334 NTPVLITTKDDAK
+334 NTPVLITTKNDAK
-347 APRYDIEFDDVC
+347 ATRYDIEFKDVC
-359 FKYGE
+359 FKYGD
-364 AENNVIDHVSFTAKE
+364 AENNVIDHVSFTAEE

-420 MDLVDLRNMVAYVPQ
+420 MDLVYLRNLVAYVPQ

-448 RFGDEQGSDEKIVN
+448 RFGDEHGTDEEIAK

-472 TVDADGIEAE
+472 TVDAEGIEAE

-568 GKHEYL
+568 GKHEDL
-574 MQECSVYREIAQSQR
+574 MQECNVYREIAQSQR
-589 FSDTDGGD
+589 FSEVDGGD
-597 MPRNKGINENAVR
+597 MPGDQGI
-610 YTEDNAD
+610 
-617 NKLKENPPGATGEN
+617 KENTDK
-631 AVRGG
+631 GG

>member
-11 FRVLIALAM
+11 FRALLALA
-20 IMLCIQAF
+20 ILMLCVQAF

-42 EAIKV
+42 EAIKL
-47 AGNRDVATDTANAID
+47 AGNSDIATDATNVID
-62 SASKKTLDE
+62 SASKKSMDE
-71 GPSFIWLKGGE
+71 GTSFIWFKGGE
-82 MVIVTIVG
+82 MVIVTLVG
-90 AIASIIVSLISSH
+90 AIASIIVSLIASH
-103 VGTGVAKNL
+103 IGTGVARNL
-112 RREVYQKVM
+112 RKEVYQKVM

-153 GIRLLC
+153 GIKILC
-159 FSPILGI
+159 FSPILGV

-176 TSLGWIIIVSLI
+176 TSLGWIIVVSLL
-188 VISMIIGMIF
+188 VIFMIIGMIF

-233 TKNHETERFD
+233 TKDHETERFD
-243 RVNTSLKKLSKII
+243 DVNTSLKKISRII
-256 MATMGDLF
+256 MATMGGLF
-264 PTMMFVMNMTAV
+264 PTMLFVLNMTAV

-286 SVGGMQV
+286 SIGGMQV

-300 QYSMQIIMSFLIMTM
+300 QYSMQIIMSFLIMTA

-334 NTPVLITTKDDAK
+334 NTPVLITTKDDVK
-347 APRYDIEFDDVC
+347 VSGYDIEFEDVC

-364 AENNVIDHVSFTAKE
+364 AENNVLDHVSFTAEE

-420 MDLVDLRNMVAYVPQ
+420 MDLVKLRNMVGYVPQ

-442 SFASNL
+442 NFASNL
-448 RFGDEQGSDEKIVN
+448 RFGDEHGTDEEIAK
-462 ALELAQAKEF
+462 ALEIAQAKEF
-472 TVDADGIEAE
+472 TVEADGIEGE
-482 VTQGGSNLSGGQKQ
+482 VAQGGSNLSGGQKQ
-496 RIAIARAIMK
+496 RVAIARAIIK
-506 DAPIYIFDDTFSAL
+506 EAPIYIFDDTFSAL
-520 DYKTEKA
+520 DYKTERA
-527 LRMALR
+527 LRMALQ
-533 KEMSEATVII
+533 KEMSKATVII

-559 LEDGKIVGE
+559 LEDGKIVGV
-568 GKHEYL
+568 GKHEDL
-574 MQECSVYREIAQSQR
+574 MRECSVYSEIAQSQR
-589 FSDTDGGD
+589 FSEVDSGD
-597 MPRNKGINENAVR
+597 MPGDQGIKENA
-610 YTEDNAD
+610 D
-617 NKLKENPPGATGEN
+617 K
-631 AVRGG
+631 GG

>member
-11 FRVLIALAM
+11 FRALLALA
-20 IMLCIQAF
+20 ILMLCVQAF

-42 EAIKV
+42 EAIRLV
-47 AGNRDVATDTANAID
+47 GNSDIATDATNVID
-62 SASKKTLDE
+62 SASKKSMDE
-71 GPSFIWLKGGE
+71 GTSFIWFKGGE
-82 MVIVTIVG
+82 MVIVTLVG
-90 AIASIIVSLISSH
+90 AIASIIVSLIASH
-103 VGTGVAKNL
+103 IGTGVARNL
-112 RREVYQKVM
+112 RKEVYQKVM

-153 GIRLLC
+153 GIKILC
-159 FSPILGI
+159 FSPILGV

-176 TSLGWIIIVSLI
+176 TSLGWIIVVSLL
-188 VISMIIGMIF
+188 VIFMIIGMIF

-233 TKNHETERFD
+233 TKDHETERFD
-243 RVNTSLKKLSKII
+243 DVNTSLKRISRII
-256 MATMGDLF
+256 MATMGGLF
-264 PTMMFVMNMTAV
+264 PTMLFVLNMTAV

-286 SVGGMQV
+286 SIGGMQV

-300 QYSMQIIMSFLIMTM
+300 QYSMQIIMSFLIMTA

-334 NTPVLITTKDDAK
+334 NTPVLITTKDDVK
-347 APRYDIEFDDVC
+347 VSRYDIEFEDVC

-364 AENNVIDHVSFTAKE
+364 AENNVLDHVSFTAEE

-420 MDLVDLRNMVAYVPQ
+420 MDLVKLRNMVGYVPQ

-448 RFGDEQGSDEKIVN
+448 RFGDEHGTDEEIAK
-462 ALELAQAKEF
+462 ALEIAQAKEF
-472 TVDADGIEAE
+472 TLEADGIEGE
-482 VTQGGSNLSGGQKQ
+482 VAQGGSNLSGGQKQ
-496 RIAIARAIMK
+496 RVAIARAIIK
-506 DAPIYIFDDTFSAL
+506 EAPIYIFDDTFSAL
-520 DYKTEKA
+520 DYKTERA
-527 LRMALR
+527 LRMALQ
-533 KEMSEATVII
+533 KEMSKATVVI

-559 LEDGKIVGE
+559 IEDGKIVGV
-568 GKHEYL
+568 GKHEDL
-574 MQECSVYREIAQSQR
+574 MRECSVYSEIAQSQR
-589 FSDTDGGD
+589 FSEVDGGD
-597 MPRNKGINENAVR
+597 MPGDQGI
-610 YTEDNAD
+610 
-617 NKLKENPPGATGEN
+617 KENTDK
-631 AVRGG
+631 GG

>member
-11 FRVLIALAM
+11 FRALLALA
-20 IMLCIQAF
+20 ILMLCVQAF

-42 EAIKV
+42 EAIKL
-47 AGNRDVATDTANAID
+47 AGNRDIATDATNVID
-62 SASKKTLDE
+62 SASKKSMDE
-71 GPSFIWLKGGE
+71 GTSFIWLNGGE
-82 MVIVTIVG
+82 MVIVTLVG
-90 AIASIIVSLISSH
+90 AIASIIVSLIASH
-103 VGTGVAKNL
+103 IGTGVARNL
-112 RREVYQKVM
+112 RKEVYQKVM

-153 GIRLLC
+153 GIKILC
-159 FSPILGI
+159 FSPILGV

-176 TSLGWIIIVSLI
+176 TSLGWIIVVSLL
-188 VISMIIGMIF
+188 VIFMIIGMIF

-233 TKNHETERFD
+233 TKDHETERFD
-243 RVNTSLKKLSKII
+243 DVNTSLKKISRII
-256 MATMGDLF
+256 MATMGGLF
-264 PTMMFVMNMTAV
+264 PTMLFVLNMTAV

-286 SVGGMQV
+286 SIGGMQV

-300 QYSMQIIMSFLIMTM
+300 QYSMQIIMSFLIMTA

-334 NTPVLITTKDDAK
+334 NTPVLITTKDDVK
-347 APRYDIEFDDVC
+347 VSRHDIEFEDVC

-364 AENNVIDHVSFTAKE
+364 AENNVLDHVSFTAEE

-420 MDLVDLRNMVAYVPQ
+420 MDLVKLRNMVGYVPQ

-442 SFASNL
+442 NFASNL
-448 RFGDEQGSDEKIVN
+448 RFGDEHGTDEEIAK
-462 ALELAQAKEF
+462 ALEIAQAKEF
-472 TVDADGIEAE
+472 TVEADGIEGE
-482 VTQGGSNLSGGQKQ
+482 VAQGGSNLSGGQKQ
-496 RIAIARAIMK
+496 RVAIARAIIK
-506 DAPIYIFDDTFSAL
+506 EAPIYIFDDTFSAL
-520 DYKTEKA
+520 DYKTERA
-527 LRMALR
+527 LRMALQ
-533 KEMSEATVII
+533 KEMSKATVII

-559 LEDGKIVGE
+559 LEDGKIVGV
-568 GKHEYL
+568 GKHEDL
-574 MQECSVYREIAQSQR
+574 MRECSVYSEIAQSQR
-589 FSDTDGGD
+589 FSEVDSGD
-597 MPRNKGINENAVR
+597 MPGDQGIKENA
-610 YTEDNAD
+610 D
-617 NKLKENPPGATGEN
+617 K
-631 AVRGG
+631 GG

>member
-1 MKLFLKNLKP
+1 MKLFFKNLKP
-11 FRVLIALAM
+11 FRALILLAM

-47 AGNRDVATDTANAID
+47 AGNRDIATDTTRMID
-62 SASKKTLDE
+62 SASKKTMDE
-71 GPSFIWLKGGE
+71 GTTFIWLKGGE

-90 AIASIIVSLISSH
+90 AIASIVVSLISSH

-159 FSPILGI
+159 YSPILGI
-166 GGIIMALRKS
+166 GGIIMAIRKS
-176 TSLGWIIIVSLI
+176 TSLGWIIVVSLI
-188 VISMIIGMIF
+188 VIFMIIGMIF

-204 FKRLQALTDKINLIA
+204 FKRLQALTDKINLIS

-243 RVNTSLKKLSKII
+243 EVNTSLKKLSRII
-256 MATMGDLF
+256 MATMGGLF

-293 GDMMAFI
+293 GGMMAFI

-334 NTPVLITTKDDAK
+334 NTPVLITTKNDAK
-347 APRYDIEFDDVC
+347 ATRYDIEFKDVC
-359 FKYGE
+359 FKYGD
-364 AENNVIDHVSFTAKE
+364 AENNVIDHVSFTAEE

-420 MDLVDLRNMVAYVPQ
+420 MDLVYLRNLVAYVPQ

-448 RFGDEQGSDEKIVN
+448 RFGDEHGTDEEIAK

-472 TVDADGIEAE
+472 TVDAEGIEAE

-568 GKHEYL
+568 GKHEDL
-574 MQECSVYREIAQSQR
+574 MQECNVYREIAQSQR
-589 FSDTDGGD
+589 FSEVDGGD
-597 MPRNKGINENAVR
+597 MPGDQGI
-610 YTEDNAD
+610 
-617 NKLKENPPGATGEN
+617 KENTDK
-631 AVRGG
+631 GG

>member
-11 FRVLIALAM
+11 FRALLALA
-20 IMLCIQAF
+20 ILMLCVQAF

-42 EAIKV
+42 EAIKL
-47 AGNRDVATDTANAID
+47 AGNRDVATGTTNVID
-62 SASKKTLDE
+62 SASKKTMDE
-71 GPSFIWLKGGE
+71 GTSFIWLKGGE
-82 MVIVTIVG
+82 MVIVTLVG
-90 AIASIIVSLISSH
+90 AIASIIVSLIASH
-103 VGTGVAKNL
+103 IGTGVARNL
-112 RREVYQKVM
+112 RKEVYQKVM

-153 GIRLLC
+153 GIKILC
-159 FSPILGI
+159 FSPILGV

-176 TSLGWIIIVSLI
+176 TSLGWIIVVSLL
-188 VISMIIGMIF
+188 VIFMIIGMIF

-233 TKNHETERFD
+233 TKDHETERFD
-243 RVNTSLKKLSKII
+243 DVNTSLKKISRII
-256 MATMGDLF
+256 MATMGGLF
-264 PTMMFVMNMTAV
+264 PTMLFVLNMTAV

-300 QYSMQIIMSFLIMTM
+300 QYSMQIIMSFLIMTA

-334 NTPVLITTKDDAK
+334 NTSVLITTKDDVK
-347 APRYDIEFDDVC
+347 VSRHDIEFEDVC

-364 AENNVIDHVSFTAKE
+364 AENNVLDHVSFTAEE

-420 MDLVDLRNMVAYVPQ
+420 MDLVKLRNMVGYVPQ

-448 RFGDEQGSDEKIVN
+448 RFGDEHGTDEEIAK
-462 ALELAQAKEF
+462 ALEIAQAKEF
-472 TVDADGIEAE
+472 TVEAGGIEGE
-482 VTQGGSNLSGGQKQ
+482 VAQGGSNLSGGQKQ
-496 RIAIARAIMK
+496 RVAIARAIIK
-506 DAPIYIFDDTFSAL
+506 EAPIYIFDDTFSAL
-520 DYKTEKA
+520 DYKTERA
-527 LRMALR
+527 LRMALQ
-533 KEMSEATVII
+533 KEMSKATVII

-559 LEDGKIVGE
+559 LEDGKIVGV
-568 GKHEYL
+568 GKHEDL
-574 MQECSVYREIAQSQR
+574 MRECSVYSEIAQSQR
-589 FSDTDGGD
+589 FSEVDGGD
-597 MPRNKGINENAVR
+597 MSGDQDI
-610 YTEDNAD
+610 
-617 NKLKENPPGATGEN
+617 KENTDK
-631 AVRGG
+631 GG

>member
-11 FRVLIALAM
+11 FRALLALA
-20 IMLCIQAF
+20 ILMLCVQAF

-42 EAIKV
+42 EAIKL
-47 AGNRDVATDTANAID
+47 AGNSDIATDATNVID
-62 SASKKTLDE
+62 SASKKSMDE
-71 GPSFIWLKGGE
+71 GTSFIWLKGGE
-82 MVIVTIVG
+82 MVIVTLVG
-90 AIASIIVSLISSH
+90 AIASIIVSLIASH
-103 VGTGVAKNL
+103 IGTGVARNL
-112 RREVYQKVM
+112 RKEVYQKVM

-153 GIRLLC
+153 GIKILC
-159 FSPILGI
+159 FSPILGV

-176 TSLGWIIIVSLI
+176 TSLGWIIVVSLL
-188 VISMIIGMIF
+188 VIFMIIGMIF

-233 TKNHETERFD
+233 TKDHETERFD
-243 RVNTSLKKLSKII
+243 DVNTSLKKISRII
-256 MATMGDLF
+256 MATMGGLF
-264 PTMMFVMNMTAV
+264 PTMLFVLNMTAV

-286 SVGGMQV
+286 SLGGMQV

-300 QYSMQIIMSFLIMTM
+300 QYSMQIIMSFLIMTA

-334 NTPVLITTKDDAK
+334 NTTVLITTKDDVK
-347 APRYDIEFDDVC
+347 VSRHDIEFEDVC

-364 AENNVIDHVSFTAKE
+364 AENNVLDHVSFTAEE

-420 MDLVDLRNMVAYVPQ
+420 MDLVKLRNMVGYVPQ

-448 RFGDEQGSDEKIVN
+448 RFGDEHGTDEEIAK
-462 ALELAQAKEF
+462 ALEIAQAKEF
-472 TVDADGIEAE
+472 TLEAGGIEGE
-482 VTQGGSNLSGGQKQ
+482 VAQGGSNLSGGQKQ
-496 RIAIARAIMK
+496 RVAIARAIIK
-506 DAPIYIFDDTFSAL
+506 EAPIYIFDDTFSAL
-520 DYKTEKA
+520 DYKTERA
-527 LRMALR
+527 LRMALQ
-533 KEMSEATVII
+533 KEMSKATVII

-559 LEDGKIVGE
+559 LEDGKIVGV
-568 GKHEYL
+568 GKHEDL
-574 MQECSVYREIAQSQR
+574 MRECSVYSEIAQSQR
-589 FSDTDGGD
+589 FSEVDGGD
-597 MPRNKGINENAVR
+597 MPGDQDI
-610 YTEDNAD
+610 
-617 NKLKENPPGATGEN
+617 KENTDK
-631 AVRGG
+631 GG

>member
-1 MKLFLKNLKP
+1 MKLFFKNLKP
-11 FRVLIALAM
+11 FRLLIALAM
-20 IMLCIQAF
+20 VMLCIQAF

-47 AGNRDVATDTANAID
+47 AGNRDIATDTTSMID
-62 SASKKTLDE
+62 SASKKTMDE
-71 GPSFIWLKGGE
+71 GTSFIWLKGGE
-82 MVIVTIVG
+82 MVIVTLVG
-90 AIASIIVSLISSH
+90 AIASIVVSLIASH

-141 NDIAQLQRATIL
+141 NDIAQLQGATIL
-153 GIRLLC
+153 GIKILC
-159 FSPILGI
+159 YSPILGI
-166 GGIIMALRKS
+166 GGVIMALRKS
-176 TSLGWIIIVSLI
+176 TSLGWIIVVSLI
-188 VISMIIGMIF
+188 VIFMIIGMIF

-204 FKRLQALTDKINLIA
+204 FKRLQVLTDKINLIA

-233 TKNHETERFD
+233 TKDHETERFD
-243 RVNTSLKKLSKII
+243 EVNTSLKKLSRII
-256 MATMGDLF
+256 MATMGGLF
-264 PTMMFVMNMTAV
+264 PTMLFVLNMTTV

-327 GRIEEVL
+327 GRIDEVL
-334 NTPVLITTKDDAK
+334 NTPVLITTKDNVK
-347 APRYDIEFDDVC
+347 VSGHDIEFEDVC

-364 AENNVIDHVSFTAKE
+364 AEKNVIDHVSFTAEE

-420 MDLVDLRNMVAYVPQ
+420 MDLVELRNMIGYVPQ

-448 RFGDEQGSDEKIVN
+448 RFGDEHGTDEEIAK
-462 ALELAQAKEF
+462 ALEIAQAKEF
-472 TVDADGIEAE
+472 TIEADGIEGE
-482 VTQGGSNLSGGQKQ
+482 VAQGGSNLSGGQKQ
-496 RIAIARAIMK
+496 RIAIARAIIK
-506 DAPIYIFDDTFSAL
+506 EAPIYIFDDTFSAL
-520 DYKTEKA
+520 DYKTERA
-527 LRMALR
+527 LRMALQ
-533 KEMSEATVII
+533 KEMSKATVII

-568 GKHEYL
+568 GKHEDL
-574 MQECSVYREIAQSQR
+574 MRECSVYSEIAQSQR
-589 FSDTDGGD
+589 FSESDSGNTAGIQ
-597 MPRNKGINENAVR
+597 GINE
-610 YTEDNAD
+610 DAD
-617 NKLKENPPGATGEN
+617 K
-631 AVRGG
+631 GG

>member
-11 FRVLIALAM
+11 FRALIALA
-20 IMLCIQAF
+20 ILMLCVQAF

-42 EAIKV
+42 EAIKL
-47 AGNRDVATDTANAID
+47 AGNSDIATDATNVID
-62 SASKKTLDE
+62 TASKKSMDE
-71 GPSFIWLKGGE
+71 GTSFIWLKGGE
-82 MVIVTIVG
+82 MVIVTLVG
-90 AIASIIVSLISSH
+90 AIASIIVSLIASH
-103 VGTGVAKNL
+103 IGTGVARNL
-112 RREVYQKVM
+112 RKEVYQKVM

-153 GIRLLC
+153 GIKILC
-159 FSPILGI
+159 FSPILGV

-176 TSLGWIIIVSLI
+176 TSLGWIIVVSLL
-188 VISMIIGMIF
+188 VIFMIIGMIF

-233 TKNHETERFD
+233 TKDHETERFD
-243 RVNTSLKKLSKII
+243 DVNTSLKKISRII
-256 MATMGDLF
+256 MATMGGLF
-264 PTMMFVMNMTAV
+264 PTMLFVLNMTAV

-286 SVGGMQV
+286 SIGGMQV

-300 QYSMQIIMSFLIMTM
+300 QYSMQIIMSFLIMTA

-334 NTPVLITTKDDAK
+334 NTPVLITTKDDVK
-347 APRYDIEFDDVC
+347 VSGYDIEFEDVC

-364 AENNVIDHVSFTAKE
+364 AENNVLDHVSFTAEE

-420 MDLVDLRNMVAYVPQ
+420 MDLVKLRNMVGYVPQ

-442 SFASNL
+442 NFASNL
-448 RFGDEQGSDEKIVN
+448 RFGDEHGTDEEIAK
-462 ALELAQAKEF
+462 ALEIAQAKEF
-472 TVDADGIEAE
+472 TVEADGIEGE
-482 VTQGGSNLSGGQKQ
+482 VAQGGSNLSGGQKQ
-496 RIAIARAIMK
+496 RVAIARAIIK
-506 DAPIYIFDDTFSAL
+506 EAPIYIFDDTFSAL
-520 DYKTEKA
+520 DYKTERA
-527 LRMALR
+527 LRMALQ
-533 KEMSEATVII
+533 KEMSKATVII

-559 LEDGKIVGE
+559 LEDGKIVGV
-568 GKHEYL
+568 GKHEDL
-574 MQECSVYREIAQSQR
+574 MRECSVYSEIAQSQR
-589 FSDTDGGD
+589 FSEVDGGD
-597 MPRNKGINENAVR
+597 MPGDQGI
-610 YTEDNAD
+610 
-617 NKLKENPPGATGEN
+617 KENN
-631 AVRGG
+631 DKGG

>member
-11 FRVLIALAM
+11 FRALLALA
-20 IMLCIQAF
+20 ILMLCVQAF

-42 EAIKV
+42 EAIKL
-47 AGNRDVATDTANAID
+47 AGNSDIATDATNVID
-62 SASKKTLDE
+62 SASKKSMDE
-71 GPSFIWLKGGE
+71 GTSFIWFKGGE
-82 MVIVTIVG
+82 MVIVTLVG
-90 AIASIIVSLISSH
+90 AIASIIVSLIASH
-103 VGTGVAKNL
+103 IGTGVARNL
-112 RREVYQKVM
+112 RKEVYQKVM

-153 GIRLLC
+153 GIKILC
-159 FSPILGI
+159 FSPILGV

-176 TSLGWIIIVSLI
+176 TSLGWIIVVSLL
-188 VISMIIGMIF
+188 VIFMIIGMIF

-233 TKNHETERFD
+233 TKDHETERFD
-243 RVNTSLKKLSKII
+243 DVNTSLKRISRII
-256 MATMGDLF
+256 MATMGGLF
-264 PTMMFVMNMTAV
+264 PTMLFVLNMTAV

-286 SVGGMQV
+286 SIGGMQV

-300 QYSMQIIMSFLIMTM
+300 QYSMQIIMSFLIMTA

-334 NTPVLITTKDDAK
+334 NTPVLITTKDDVK
-347 APRYDIEFDDVC
+347 VSRYDIEFEDVC

-364 AENNVIDHVSFTAKE
+364 AENNVLDHVSFTAEE

-420 MDLVDLRNMVAYVPQ
+420 MDLVKLRNMVGYVPQ

-448 RFGDEQGSDEKIVN
+448 RFGDEHGTDEEIAK
-462 ALELAQAKEF
+462 ALEIAQAKEF
-472 TVDADGIEAE
+472 TLEADGIEGE
-482 VTQGGSNLSGGQKQ
+482 VAQGGSNLSGGQKQ
-496 RIAIARAIMK
+496 RVAIARAIIK
-506 DAPIYIFDDTFSAL
+506 EAPIYIFDDTFSAL
-520 DYKTEKA
+520 DYKTERA
-527 LRMALR
+527 LRMALQ
-533 KEMSEATVII
+533 KEMSKATVII

-559 LEDGKIVGE
+559 LEDGKIVGV
-568 GKHEYL
+568 GKHEDL
-574 MQECSVYREIAQSQR
+574 MRECSVYSEIAQSQR
-589 FSDTDGGD
+589 FSEVDGGD
-597 MPRNKGINENAVR
+597 MPGDQGI
-610 YTEDNAD
+610 
-617 NKLKENPPGATGEN
+617 KENTDK
-631 AVRGG
+631 GG

>member
-11 FRVLIALAM
+11 FRALLALA
-20 IMLCIQAF
+20 ILMLCVQAF

-42 EAIKV
+42 EAIKL
-47 AGNRDVATDTANAID
+47 AGNSDIATDATNVID
-62 SASKKTLDE
+62 SASKKSMDE
-71 GPSFIWLKGGE
+71 GTSFIWFKGGE
-82 MVIVTIVG
+82 MVIVTLVG
-90 AIASIIVSLISSH
+90 AIASIIVSLIASH
-103 VGTGVAKNL
+103 IGTGVARNL
-112 RREVYQKVM
+112 RKEVYQKVM

-153 GIRLLC
+153 GIKILC
-159 FSPILGI
+159 FSPILGV

-176 TSLGWIIIVSLI
+176 TSLGWIIVVSLL
-188 VISMIIGMIF
+188 VIFMIIGMIF

-233 TKNHETERFD
+233 TKDHETERFD
-243 RVNTSLKKLSKII
+243 DVNTSLKKISRII
-256 MATMGDLF
+256 MATLGGLF
-264 PTMMFVMNMTAV
+264 PTMLFVLNMTAV

-286 SVGGMQV
+286 SIGGMQV

-300 QYSMQIIMSFLIMTM
+300 QYSMQIIMSFLIMTA

-334 NTPVLITTKDDAK
+334 NTPVLITTKDDVK
-347 APRYDIEFDDVC
+347 VSRYDIEFEDVC

-364 AENNVIDHVSFTAKE
+364 AENNVLDHVSFTAEE

-420 MDLVDLRNMVAYVPQ
+420 MDLVKLRNMVGYVPQ

-448 RFGDEQGSDEKIVN
+448 RFGDEHGTDEEIAK
-462 ALELAQAKEF
+462 ALEIAQAKEF
-472 TVDADGIEAE
+472 TLEVDGIEGE
-482 VTQGGSNLSGGQKQ
+482 VAQGGSNLSGGQKQ
-496 RIAIARAIMK
+496 RVAIARAIIK
-506 DAPIYIFDDTFSAL
+506 EAPIYIFDDTFSAL
-520 DYKTEKA
+520 DYKTERA
-527 LRMALR
+527 LRMALQ
-533 KEMSEATVII
+533 KEMSKATVII

-559 LEDGKIVGE
+559 LEDGKIVGV
-568 GKHEYL
+568 GKHEDL
-574 MQECSVYREIAQSQR
+574 MRECSVYSEIAQSQR
-589 FSDTDGGD
+589 FSEVDGGD
-597 MPRNKGINENAVR
+597 MPGDQGI
-610 YTEDNAD
+610 
-617 NKLKENPPGATGEN
+617 KENN
-631 AVRGG
+631 DKGG

>member
-11 FRVLIALAM
+11 FRALLALA
-20 IMLCIQAF
+20 ILMLCVQAF

-42 EAIKV
+42 EAIKL
-47 AGNRDVATDTANAID
+47 AGNSDIATDATNVID
-62 SASKKTLDE
+62 SASKKSMDE
-71 GPSFIWLKGGE
+71 GTSFIWLKGGE
-82 MVIVTIVG
+82 MVIVTLVG
-90 AIASIIVSLISSH
+90 AIASIIVSLIASH
-103 VGTGVAKNL
+103 IGTGVARNL
-112 RREVYQKVM
+112 RKEVYQKVM

-153 GIRLLC
+153 GIKILC
-159 FSPILGI
+159 FSPILGV

-176 TSLGWIIIVSLI
+176 TSLGWIIVVSLL
-188 VISMIIGMIF
+188 VIFMIIGMIF

-204 FKRLQALTDKINLIA
+204 FKRLQALTDKINLIS

-233 TKNHETERFD
+233 TKKHETERFD
-243 RVNTSLKKLSKII
+243 DVNTSLKKISRII
-256 MATMGDLF
+256 MATMGGLF
-264 PTMMFVMNMTAV
+264 PTMLFVLNMTAV

-286 SVGGMQV
+286 SLGGMQV

-300 QYSMQIIMSFLIMTM
+300 QYSMQIIMSFLIMTA

-334 NTPVLITTKDDAK
+334 NTPVLITTKDDVK
-347 APRYDIEFDDVC
+347 VSGYDIEFEDVC

-364 AENNVIDHVSFTAKE
+364 AENNVLDHVSFTAEE

-420 MDLVDLRNMVAYVPQ
+420 MDLVKLRNMVGYVPQ

-442 SFASNL
+442 NFASNL
-448 RFGDEQGSDEKIVN
+448 RFGDEHGTDEEIAK
-462 ALELAQAKEF
+462 ALEIAQAKEF
-472 TVDADGIEAE
+472 TLEANGIEGE
-482 VTQGGSNLSGGQKQ
+482 VAQGGSNLSGGQKQ
-496 RIAIARAIMK
+496 RVAIARAIIK
-506 DAPIYIFDDTFSAL
+506 EAPIYIFDDTFSAL
-520 DYKTEKA
+520 DYKTERA
-527 LRMALR
+527 LRMALQ
-533 KEMSEATVII
+533 KEMSKATVII

-559 LEDGKIVGE
+559 LEDGKIVGV
-568 GKHEYL
+568 GKHEDL
-574 MQECSVYREIAQSQR
+574 MRECSVYSEIAQSQR
-589 FSDTDGGD
+589 FSEVDSGD
-597 MPRNKGINENAVR
+597 MPGDQGIKENA
-610 YTEDNAD
+610 D
-617 NKLKENPPGATGEN
+617 K
-631 AVRGG
+631 GG

>member
-11 FRVLIALAM
+11 FRALLALA
-20 IMLCIQAF
+20 ILMLCVQAF

-42 EAIKV
+42 EAIKL
-47 AGNRDVATDTANAID
+47 AGNSDIATDATNVID
-62 SASKKTLDE
+62 SASKKSMDE
-71 GPSFIWLKGGE
+71 GTSFIWFKGGE
-82 MVIVTIVG
+82 MVIVTLVG
-90 AIASIIVSLISSH
+90 AIASIIVSLIASH
-103 VGTGVAKNL
+103 IGTGVARNL
-112 RREVYQKVM
+112 RKEVYQKVM

-153 GIRLLC
+153 GIKILC
-159 FSPILGI
+159 FSPILGV

-176 TSLGWIIIVSLI
+176 TSLGWIIVVSLL
-188 VISMIIGMIF
+188 VIFMIIGMIF

-233 TKNHETERFD
+233 TKDHETERFD
-243 RVNTSLKKLSKII
+243 DVNTSLKKISRII
-256 MATMGDLF
+256 MATMGGLF
-264 PTMMFVMNMTAV
+264 PTMLFVLNMTAV

-286 SVGGMQV
+286 SIGGMQV

-300 QYSMQIIMSFLIMTM
+300 QYSMQIIMSFLIMTA

-334 NTPVLITTKDDAK
+334 NTPVLITTKDDVK
-347 APRYDIEFDDVC
+347 VSGYDIEFEDVC

-364 AENNVIDHVSFTAKE
+364 AENNVLDHVSFTAEE

-420 MDLVDLRNMVAYVPQ
+420 MDLVKLRNMVGYVPQ

-448 RFGDEQGSDEKIVN
+448 RFGDEHGTDEEIAK
-462 ALELAQAKEF
+462 ALEIAQAKEF
-472 TVDADGIEAE
+472 TLEVDGIEGE
-482 VTQGGSNLSGGQKQ
+482 VAQGGSNLSGGQKQ
-496 RIAIARAIMK
+496 RVAIARAIIK
-506 DAPIYIFDDTFSAL
+506 EAPIYIFDDTFSAL
-520 DYKTEKA
+520 DYKTERA
-527 LRMALR
+527 LRMALQ
-533 KEMSEATVII
+533 KEMSKATVII

-559 LEDGKIVGE
+559 LEDGKIVGV
-568 GKHEYL
+568 GKHEDL
-574 MQECSVYREIAQSQR
+574 MRECSVYSEIAQSQR
-589 FSDTDGGD
+589 FSEVDGGD
-597 MPRNKGINENAVR
+597 MPGDQGI
-610 YTEDNAD
+610 
-617 NKLKENPPGATGEN
+617 KENN
-631 AVRGG
+631 DKGG

>member
-11 FRVLIALAM
+11 FRALLALA
-20 IMLCIQAF
+20 ILMLCVQAF

-42 EAIKV
+42 EAIKL
-47 AGNRDVATDTANAID
+47 AGNSDIATDATNVID
-62 SASKKTLDE
+62 SASKKSMDE
-71 GPSFIWLKGGE
+71 GTSFIWLKGGE
-82 MVIVTIVG
+82 MVIVTLVG
-90 AIASIIVSLISSH
+90 AIASIIVSLIASH
-103 VGTGVAKNL
+103 IGTGVARNL
-112 RREVYQKVM
+112 RKEVYQKVM

-153 GIRLLC
+153 GIKILC
-159 FSPILGI
+159 FSPILGV

-176 TSLGWIIIVSLI
+176 TSLGWIIVVSLL
-188 VISMIIGMIF
+188 VIFMIIGMIF

-233 TKNHETERFD
+233 TKDHETERFD
-243 RVNTSLKKLSKII
+243 DVNTSLKKISRII
-256 MATMGDLF
+256 MATMGGLF
-264 PTMMFVMNMTAV
+264 PTMLFVLNMTAV

-286 SVGGMQV
+286 SIGGMQV

-300 QYSMQIIMSFLIMTM
+300 QYSMQIIMSFLIMTA

-334 NTPVLITTKDDAK
+334 NTPVLITTKDDVK
-347 APRYDIEFDDVC
+347 VSRYDIEFEDVC

-364 AENNVIDHVSFTAKE
+364 AENNVLDHVSFTAEE

-420 MDLVDLRNMVAYVPQ
+420 MDLVKLRNMVGYVPQ

-448 RFGDEQGSDEKIVN
+448 RFGDEHGTDEEIAK
-462 ALELAQAKEF
+462 ALEIAQAKEF
-472 TVDADGIEAE
+472 TLEVDGIEGE
-482 VTQGGSNLSGGQKQ
+482 VAQGGSNLSGGQKQ
-496 RIAIARAIMK
+496 RVAIARAIIK
-506 DAPIYIFDDTFSAL
+506 EAPIYIFDDTFSAL
-520 DYKTEKA
+520 DYKTERA
-527 LRMALR
+527 LRMALQ
-533 KEMSEATVII
+533 KEMSKATVII

-559 LEDGKIVGE
+559 LEDGKIVGV
-568 GKHEYL
+568 GKHEDL
-574 MQECSVYREIAQSQR
+574 MRECSVYSEIAQSQR
-589 FSDTDGGD
+589 FSEVDGGD
-597 MPRNKGINENAVR
+597 MPGDQGI
-610 YTEDNAD
+610 
-617 NKLKENPPGATGEN
+617 KENN
-631 AVRGG
+631 DKGG

>member
-47 AGNRDVATDTANAID
+47 AGNRDVATDTTNVID

-90 AIASIIVSLISSH
+90 AIASIVVSLISSH

-121 SFSQREYNDFSTASL
+121 SFSQCEYNDFSTASL

-153 GIRLLC
+153 GIKILC

-176 TSLGWIIIVSLI
+176 TSLGWIIVVSLI
-188 VISMIIGMIF
+188 VIFMIIGMIF

-243 RVNTSLKKLSKII
+243 EVNTSLKKLSRII
-256 MATMGDLF
+256 MATMGGLF

-293 GDMMAFI
+293 GDMIAFI

-347 APRYDIEFDDVC
+347 APRYDIEFEDVC

-364 AENNVIDHVSFTAKE
+364 AENNVIDNVSFTAKE

-412 IGRTDVRD
+412 IGGTDVRD

-597 MPRNKGINENAVR
+597 MLGNKGIN
-610 YTEDNAD
+610 
-617 NKLKENPPGATGEN
+617 EN

>member
-1 MKLFLKNLKP
+1 MKLFFKNLKP
-11 FRVLIALAM
+11 FRALIVLAM

-47 AGNRDVATDTANAID
+47 AGNRDIATDTTSMID
-62 SASKKTLDE
+62 SASKKTMDE
-71 GPSFIWLKGGE
+71 GTSFIWLKGGE

-90 AIASIIVSLISSH
+90 AIASIVVSLIASH
-103 VGTGVAKNL
+103 VGTGVARNL

-121 SFSQREYNDFSTASL
+121 SFSQREYNEFSTASL

-153 GIRLLC
+153 GIKILC
-159 FSPILGI
+159 FSPILGV

-176 TSLGWIIIVSLI
+176 TSLGWIIVVSLL
-188 VISMIIGMIF
+188 VIFMIIGMIF

-204 FKRLQALTDKINLIA
+204 FKRLQALTDKINLIS

-233 TKNHETERFD
+233 TKDHETERFD
-243 RVNTSLKKLSKII
+243 EVNSSLKKLSRII
-256 MATMGDLF
+256 MATMGGLF

-300 QYSMQIIMSFLIMTM
+300 QYSMQIIMSFLIMT
-315 VFVMIPRAAVSL
+315 
-327 GRIEEVL
+327 
-334 NTPVLITTKDDAK
+334 
-347 APRYDIEFDDVC
+347 
-359 FKYGE
+359 
-364 AENNVIDHVSFTAKE
+364 NNVIDHVSFTAEE

-420 MDLVDLRNMVAYVPQ
+420 MDLVYLRNLVAYVPQ

-448 RFGDEQGSDEKIVN
+448 RFGDEHGTDEEIAK

-472 TVDADGIEAE
+472 TVDAEGIEAE

-568 GKHEYL
+568 GKHEDL
-574 MQECSVYREIAQSQR
+574 MQECNVYREIAQSQR
-589 FSDTDGGD
+589 FSEVDGGD
-597 MPRNKGINENAVR
+597 MPGDQGI
-610 YTEDNAD
+610 
-617 NKLKENPPGATGEN
+617 KENTDK
-631 AVRGG
+631 GG

>member
-1 MKLFLKNLKP
+1 MEVKIKRENETGSMKLFFKNLKP
-11 FRVLIALAM
+11 FRALIALA
-20 IMLCIQAF
+20 ILMLCIQAF

-42 EAIKV
+42 EAIKL
-47 AGNRDVATDTANAID
+47 AGNRDVATGTTNVID
-62 SASKKTLDE
+62 SASKKSMDE
-71 GPSFIWLKGGE
+71 GTSFICLKGGE
-82 MVIVTIVG
+82 MVIVTLVG
-90 AIASIIVSLISSH
+90 AIASIIVSLIASH
-103 VGTGVAKNL
+103 IGTGVARNL
-112 RREVYQKVM
+112 RKEVYQKVM

-153 GIRLLC
+153 GIKILC
-159 FSPILGI
+159 FSPILGV

-176 TSLGWIIIVSLI
+176 TSLGWIIVVSLL
-188 VISMIIGMIF
+188 VIFMIIGMIF

-204 FKRLQALTDKINLIA
+204 FKRLQTLTDKINLIA

-233 TKNHETERFD
+233 TKDHETERFD
-243 RVNTSLKKLSKII
+243 DVNTSLKKISRII
-256 MATMGDLF
+256 MATMGGLF
-264 PTMMFVMNMTAV
+264 PTMLFVLNMTAV

-286 SVGGMQV
+286 SLGGMQV

-300 QYSMQIIMSFLIMTM
+300 QYSMQIIMSFLIMTA

-347 APRYDIEFDDVC
+347 VSGYDIEFEDVC

-364 AENNVIDHVSFTAKE
+364 AENNVLDHVSFTAEE

-420 MDLVDLRNMVAYVPQ
+420 MDLVKLRNMVGYVPQ

-448 RFGDEQGSDEKIVN
+448 RFGDEHGTDEEIAK
-462 ALELAQAKEF
+462 ALEIAQAKEF
-472 TVDADGIEAE
+472 TIEADGIEGE
-482 VTQGGSNLSGGQKQ
+482 VAQGGSNLSGGQKQ
-496 RIAIARAIMK
+496 RVAIARAIIK
-506 DAPIYIFDDTFSAL
+506 EAPIYIFDDTFSAL
-520 DYKTEKA
+520 DYKTERA
-527 LRMALR
+527 LRMALQ
-533 KEMSEATVII
+533 KEMSKATVII

-559 LEDGKIVGE
+559 LEDGKIVGK
-568 GKHEYL
+568 GKHEDL
-574 MQECSVYREIAQSQR
+574 MKECSVYSEIAQSQR
-589 FSDTDGGD
+589 FSEVDGGD
-597 MPRNKGINENAVR
+597 MPGDQGI
-610 YTEDNAD
+610 
-617 NKLKENPPGATGEN
+617 KENTDK
-631 AVRGG
+631 GG

>member
-11 FRVLIALAM
+11 FRALLALA
-20 IMLCIQAF
+20 ILMLCVQAF

-42 EAIKV
+42 EAIKL
-47 AGNRDVATDTANAID
+47 AGNSDIATDATNVID
-62 SASKKTLDE
+62 SASKKSMDE
-71 GPSFIWLKGGE
+71 GTSFIWFKGGE
-82 MVIVTIVG
+82 MVIVTLVG
-90 AIASIIVSLISSH
+90 AIASIIVSLIASH
-103 VGTGVAKNL
+103 IGTGVARNL
-112 RREVYQKVM
+112 RKEVYQKVM

-153 GIRLLC
+153 GIKILC
-159 FSPILGI
+159 FSPILGV

-176 TSLGWIIIVSLI
+176 TSLGWIIVVSLL
-188 VISMIIGMIF
+188 VIFMIIGMIF

-233 TKNHETERFD
+233 TKDHETERFD
-243 RVNTSLKKLSKII
+243 DVNTSLKKISRII
-256 MATMGDLF
+256 MATMGGLF
-264 PTMMFVMNMTAV
+264 PTMFFVLNMTAV

-286 SVGGMQV
+286 SLGGMQV

-300 QYSMQIIMSFLIMTM
+300 QYSMQIIMSFLIMTA

-334 NTPVLITTKDDAK
+334 NTPVLITTKDDIK
-347 APRYDIEFDDVC
+347 VSGYDIEFEDVC

-364 AENNVIDHVSFTAKE
+364 AENNVLDHVSFTAEE

-420 MDLVDLRNMVAYVPQ
+420 MDLVKLRNMVGYVPQ

-448 RFGDEQGSDEKIVN
+448 RFGDEHGTDEEIAK
-462 ALELAQAKEF
+462 ALEIAQAKEF
-472 TVDADGIEAE
+472 TLEADGIEGE
-482 VTQGGSNLSGGQKQ
+482 VAQGGSNLSGGQKQ
-496 RIAIARAIMK
+496 RVAIARAIIK
-506 DAPIYIFDDTFSAL
+506 EAPIYIFDDTFSAL
-520 DYKTEKA
+520 DYKTERA
-527 LRMALR
+527 LRMALQ
-533 KEMSEATVII
+533 KEMSKATVII

-559 LEDGKIVGE
+559 LEDGKIVGV
-568 GKHEYL
+568 GKHEDL
-574 MQECSVYREIAQSQR
+574 MRECSVYSEIAQSQR
-589 FSDTDGGD
+589 FSEVDGGD
-597 MPRNKGINENAVR
+597 MPGDQGI
-610 YTEDNAD
+610 
-617 NKLKENPPGATGEN
+617 KENTDK
-631 AVRGG
+631 GG

>member
-1 MKLFLKNLKP
+1 MKLFFKTLKP
-11 FRVLIALAM
+11 FRALIVLAM

-47 AGNRDVATDTANAID
+47 AGNRDIATDTTNVID
-62 SASKKTLDE
+62 SASKKSMDE
-71 GPSFIWLKGGE
+71 GTTFIWLKGGE

-90 AIASIIVSLISSH
+90 AIASIVVSLISSH
-103 VGTGVAKNL
+103 VGTGVARNL
-112 RREVYQKVM
+112 RKEVYQKVM

-153 GIRLLC
+153 GIKILC
-159 FSPILGI
+159 FSPILGV

-176 TSLGWIIIVSLI
+176 TSLGWIIVVSLL
-188 VISMIIGMIF
+188 VIFMIIGMIF

-204 FKRLQALTDKINLIA
+204 LKRLQALTDKINLIS

-233 TKNHETERFD
+233 TKDHETERFD
-243 RVNTSLKKLSKII
+243 EVNSSLKKLSRII
-256 MATMGDLF
+256 MATMGGLF

-315 VFVMIPRAAVSL
+315 VFVVIPRAAVSL

-334 NTPVLITTKDDAK
+334 NTPVLITTKNDAK
-347 APRYDIEFDDVC
+347 ATRYDIEFKDVC
-359 FKYGE
+359 FKYGD
-364 AENNVIDHVSFTAKE
+364 AENNVIDHVSFTAEE

-420 MDLVDLRNMVAYVPQ
+420 MDLVYLRNLVAYVPQ

-448 RFGDEQGSDEKIVN
+448 RFGDEHGTDEEIAK

-472 TVDADGIEAE
+472 TVDAEGIEAE

-496 RIAIARAIMK
+496 RVAIARAIIK
-506 DAPIYIFDDTFSAL
+506 EAPIYIFDDTFSAL
-520 DYKTEKA
+520 DYKTERA
-527 LRMALR
+527 LRMALQ
-533 KEMSEATVII
+533 KEMSKATVII

-559 LEDGKIVGE
+559 LEDGKIVGV
-568 GKHEYL
+568 GKHEDL
-574 MQECSVYREIAQSQR
+574 MRECSVYSEIAQSQR
-589 FSDTDGGD
+589 FSEVDGGD
-597 MPRNKGINENAVR
+597 MPGDQGI
-610 YTEDNAD
+610 
-617 NKLKENPPGATGEN
+617 KENTDK
-631 AVRGG
+631 GG

>member
-11 FRVLIALAM
+11 FRALLALA
-20 IMLCIQAF
+20 ILMLCVQAF

-42 EAIKV
+42 EAIKL
-47 AGNRDVATDTANAID
+47 AGNSDIATDATNVID
-62 SASKKTLDE
+62 SASKKSMDE
-71 GPSFIWLKGGE
+71 GTSFIWFKGGE
-82 MVIVTIVG
+82 MVIVTLVG
-90 AIASIIVSLISSH
+90 AIASIIVSLIASH
-103 VGTGVAKNL
+103 IGTGVARNL
-112 RREVYQKVM
+112 RKEVYQKVM

-153 GIRLLC
+153 GIKILC
-159 FSPILGI
+159 FSPILGV

-176 TSLGWIIIVSLI
+176 TSLGWIIVVSLL
-188 VISMIIGMIF
+188 VIFMIIGMIF

-233 TKNHETERFD
+233 TKDHETERFD
-243 RVNTSLKKLSKII
+243 DVNTSLKKISRII
-256 MATMGDLF
+256 MATMGGLF
-264 PTMMFVMNMTAV
+264 PTMLFVLNMTAV
-276 AILWYGGKEI
+276 SILWYGGKEI
-286 SVGGMQV
+286 SIGGMQV

-300 QYSMQIIMSFLIMTM
+300 QYSMQIIMSFLIMTA

-334 NTPVLITTKDDAK
+334 NTPVLITTKDDVK
-347 APRYDIEFDDVC
+347 VSRYDIEFEDVC

-364 AENNVIDHVSFTAKE
+364 AENNVLDHVSFTAEE

-412 IGRTDVRD
+412 IGCTDVRD
-420 MDLVDLRNMVAYVPQ
+420 MDLVKLRNMVGYVPQ

-448 RFGDEQGSDEKIVN
+448 RFGDEHGTDEEIAK
-462 ALELAQAKEF
+462 ALEIAQAKEF
-472 TVDADGIEAE
+472 TLEADGIEGE
-482 VTQGGSNLSGGQKQ
+482 VAQGGSNLSGGQKQ
-496 RIAIARAIMK
+496 RVAIARAIIK
-506 DAPIYIFDDTFSAL
+506 EAPIYIFDDTFSAL
-520 DYKTEKA
+520 DYKTERA
-527 LRMALR
+527 LRMALQ
-533 KEMSEATVII
+533 KEMSKATVVI

-559 LEDGKIVGE
+559 IEDGKIVGV
-568 GKHEYL
+568 GKHEDL
-574 MQECSVYREIAQSQR
+574 MRECSVYSEIAQSQR
-589 FSDTDGGD
+589 FSEVDGGD
-597 MPRNKGINENAVR
+597 MPGDQGI
-610 YTEDNAD
+610 
-617 NKLKENPPGATGEN
+617 KENTDK
-631 AVRGG
+631 GG

>member
-47 AGNRDVATDTANAID
+47 AGNRDVATDTTNVID

-90 AIASIIVSLISSH
+90 AIASIVVSLISSH

-153 GIRLLC
+153 GIKILC

-176 TSLGWIIIVSLI
+176 TSLGWIIVVSLI
-188 VISMIIGMIF
+188 VIFMIIGMIF

-243 RVNTSLKKLSKII
+243 KVNTSLKKLSRII
-256 MATMGDLF
+256 MATMGGLF

-293 GDMMAFI
+293 GDMIAFI

-347 APRYDIEFDDVC
+347 APRYDIEFEDVC

-364 AENNVIDHVSFTAKE
+364 AENNVIDNVSFTAKE

-412 IGRTDVRD
+412 IGGTDVRD

-533 KEMSEATVII
+533 KEMSETTVII

-597 MPRNKGINENAVR
+597 MLGNKGIN
-610 YTEDNAD
+610 
-617 NKLKENPPGATGEN
+617 EN